1 MKTLTSALGL
11 LAVLPGVL
19 SAQARVHISA
29 PVLRVSL
36 GPVTLHAGVS
46 SRGVTVRP
54 VVTGGSP
61 AAGRTTTTA
70 AGGSALA
77 ARVLSTADRYLGTRY
92 VYGGESPA
100 SGFDC
105 SGFVQY
111 VFAKHGVELP
121 RTSRQQVTAGRKVPG
136 GSAALRPGDLMLFA
150 STGGAIDHVAI
161 YAGEGR
167 ILHSSRS
174 GGGVAYD
181 DLSSARGQW
190 FLARHVASRRVI

>member
-1 MKTLTSALGL
+1 MKPLTHVLGL

-19 SAQARVHISA
+19 SAQARVHLPT

-36 GPVTLHAGVS
+36 GPVTLHAGMS

-54 VVTGGSP
+54 TIR
-61 AAGRTTTTA
+61 ATTTTRRTMT

-77 ARVLSTADRYLGTRY
+77 ARVVSTADRYVGTRY
-92 VYGGESPA
+92 VYGGETPSG
-100 SGFDC
+100 GFDC

-121 RTSRQQVTAGRKVPG
+121 RTSRQQVTAGRKVTG
-136 GSAALRPGDLMLFA
+136 GAAALRPGDLMLFA
-150 STGGAIDHVAI
+150 STGGAVDHVAI

-174 GGGVAYD
+174 GDGVAYD
-181 DLSSARGQW
+181 DLSSPRGQW
-190 FLARHVASRRVI
+190 FLARHVASRRVV